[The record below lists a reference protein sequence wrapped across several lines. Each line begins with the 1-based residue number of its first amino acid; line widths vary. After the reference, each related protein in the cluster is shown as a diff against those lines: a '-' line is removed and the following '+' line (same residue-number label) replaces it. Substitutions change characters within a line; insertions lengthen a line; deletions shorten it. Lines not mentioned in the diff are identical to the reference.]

1 MLLDHLLFPG
11 FRKQSIKNAVFIVA
25 APRSATTYLFHLLA
39 SEKEIFTTFKLWEI
53 VFAPGISQKYLLLAI
68 IRFDRSI
75 GNPLRKMVLKIE
87 RKIFGNFTHI
97 HKISLTLPEEDE
109 AILLWNMSTVYLNFF
124 FPDTPHFDA
133 YFLFDDCLPLTK
145 QHRIMNYYYRC
156 VQRHNYVFNRSGNRR
171 FLSKNPAMMS
181 KVKSMHGF
189 FPDATILNINR
200 SPAKTIPSTIAL
212 NNNIYKFFTSVK
224 ASEYINNKTR
234 QILINWYKMANN
246 NISKYYAGN
255 YAEIDFDHLVKGE
268 QRTIEMICKK
278 LGIDLNTFHKDQ
290 LQQVEASNHIS
301 KNKYASLAPEDI
313 EQIRIELP
321 FLSKYML

>member
-1 MLLDHLLFPG
+1 MLLDHILFPG
-11 FRKQSIKNAVFIVA
+11 FKNQPIKNAVFIVA

-39 SEKEIFTTFKLWEI
+39 SEKELFTSFKLWEI
-53 VFAPGISQKYLLLAI
+53 VFAPGILQKYLLSAI
-68 IRFDRSI
+68 LRFDRSI
-75 GNPLRKMVLKIE
+75 GNPLRKMVLKLE
-87 RKIFGNFTHI
+87 RKIFGNLTHI

-124 FPDTPHFDA
+124 FPDTSHFDD
-133 YFLFDDCLPLTK
+133 YFLFDDCLPLK
-145 QHRIMNYYYRC
+145 KKRRIMNYYYRC
-156 VQRHNYVFNRSGNRR
+156 VQRHNYVFNKSGTRR

-212 NNNIYKFFTSVK
+212 NNTIYQFFTSAK

-234 QILINWYKMANN
+234 KILINWYKMANR
-246 NISKYYAGN
+246 NITSYYAGN
-255 YAEIDFDHLVKGE
+255 FVEIDFHDLVKGE
-268 QRTIEMICKK
+268 QHTIELICEK
-278 LGIDLNTFHKDQ
+278 LTIDSNVFYKNKQ
-290 LQQVEASNHIS
+290 EEVEGSNHIS
-301 KNKYASLAPEDI
+301 KNKYASLEQADL